1 MCTTDWEVSVC
12 APYKIRL
19 LLNSPNSVSI
29 TLCKC
34 QHSMV
39 ATIPHACWK
48 TGIFAKYFGN
58 SRGLWKPVKKIEIQD
73 SRYLPSIPIFRL
85 FGCQE
90 QTFFQWAPRNIP
102 RYAKD
107 SLQKILTSTKSEH
120 LFWPLGMWTH
130 FPLVPMPSC
139 CRKTKPKQ
147 TNNTTALNE
156 KSSTHFLLYC
166 REERCTCRNRVW
178 VGVNHLGGTSRSRHK
193 KAKQWK
199 QEIKRLLIREIL
211 MRPLLS
217 CPGIFPIQM
226 MAVDYGQLRDHS
238 HSVK

>member
-1 MCTTDWEVSVC
+1 MPAGRQEFLQNILATLEVYENLSKKLK
-12 APYKIRL
+12 YRIL
-19 LLNSPNSVSI
+19 DI
-29 TLCKC
+29 C
-34 QHSMV
+34 QAFQSL
-39 ATIPHACWK
+39 
-48 TGIFAKYFGN
+48 GFLGAKN
-58 SRGLWKPVKKIEIQD
+58 RH
-73 SRYLPSIPIFRL
+73 
-85 FGCQE
+85 
-90 QTFFQWAPRNIP
+90 FFQWAPRNIP

-120 LFWPLGMWTH
+120 LFWPLGIWTH
-130 FPLVPMPSC
+130 FRLVPMPSC